1 MPVGIKSFLLSKN
14 QFFFYRNVSKK
25 FPDFPDE
32 DEGGSNKIFENKTVA
47 EIQAEL
53 DAVRFRFF
61 IIYELNFVFRKWKV
75 KAKKAKAI
83 KKVNNLEILFI
94 FIRYYF

>member
-1 MPVGIKSFLLSKN
+1 MPVGIKSFLLSKKTK
-14 QFFFYRNVSKK
+14 FFFYRNVSKK

-53 DAVRFRFF
+53 DAVRFQLF
-61 IIYELNFVFRKWKV
+61 IIYEFNFVFRKWKV

-83 KKVNNLEILFI
+83 KRVII
-94 FIRYYF
+94 